1 MGTGDKRSDIVAAAV
16 RIASE
21 SGIDAVTVRAVA
33 ARAGCGLGTLRHYF
47 PAQHELIDAILPE
60 LLDQELHDDGL
71 TDTGRPRTDRLA
83 TLMTQFLPPDDDQ
96 EGERMLS
103 AWFEMS
109 ASALSV
115 DATPGATRTLAAL
128 AARAHQ
134 RVRQWLRELAP
145 ERADD
150 AEWLEDTADGLISL
164 CSGLCLEALTPGS
177 PVTLRRAR
185 HLLERAATRAF

>member
-1 MGTGDKRSDIVAAAV
+1 MSGNKRSDIVEAAA

-21 SGIDAVTVRAVA
+21 SGIAAVTVRAVA

-47 PAQHELIDAILPE
+47 PAQHELIDAILPH
-60 LLDQELHDDGL
+60 LLDQQLHDDGIDD
-71 TDTGRPRTDRLA
+71 TDRPRAARLA
-83 TLMTQFLPPDDDQ
+83 TLMVQFLPPADDQ
-96 EGERMLS
+96 DGDKMLS
-103 AWFEMS
+103 FWFEMS

-115 DATPGATRTLAAL
+115 DAAPGATRQLAIL
-128 AARAHQ
+128 TTRSHQ

-150 AEWLEDTADGLISL
+150 VEWLEDTADGLISL

-177 PVTLRRAR
+177 PVTLPRAR
-185 HLLERAATRAF
+185 HLLERAADRAF